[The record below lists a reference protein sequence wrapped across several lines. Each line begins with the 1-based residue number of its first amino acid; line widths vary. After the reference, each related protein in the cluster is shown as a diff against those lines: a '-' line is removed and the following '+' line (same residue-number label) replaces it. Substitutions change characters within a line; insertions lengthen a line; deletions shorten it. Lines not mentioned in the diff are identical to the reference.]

1 MLFDF
6 VCNMGKISND
16 NINNDKSD
24 FIMNVQS
31 NMIWQ
36 ENDLVDNY
44 EIVIQMCDIIIYGPL
59 DGLNHKE

>member
-36 ENDLVDNY
+36 ENDLVDIY
-44 EIVIQMCDIIIYGPL
+44 EMVILMCDILIYGPL